1 MADQCDLCLLGLII
15 LSSLLTGTSGVD
27 DLHVFISSG
36 ENVHLSCNNALSD
49 CKSTTWTYSRHSGAV
64 ELINGGKKK
73 KDTERHERLSLG
85 SDCSLN
91 IKNVTEEDYGL
102 YICQQYVNGEHQGT
116 DEYVYLHVL
125 HVSVSP
131 SSSSSSSSSSQ
142 TEISPGH
149 SVTLS
154 CQLYSGFS
162 CDYLV
167 HYEGLQ
173 LLWVNQAGVD
183 LKTDSRYQI
192 LFSSDHCIITLT
204 TTLLNEDDN
213 REWRCQ
219 LTLRNQLQTS
229 VRYTVKYSGSS
240 GVNDAHVF
248 ISSGENVRLPCNNAL
263 SDCKSTTWTYNR
275 FTHSGTDSLIE
286 LGIKK
291 KDTERHER
299 LSLGSDC
306 SLNIKN
312 VTEEDSGLY
321 TCQQYVNGEK
331 QGTDERV
338 YLHVLHVS
346 VSPSSSSSSSSQ
358 TEISPGRSV
367 TLSCQLYSYDLTCND
382 LVSYEGLQLLWVN
395 QAGVDLTTDSRYQI
409 LFSSDHCI
417 ITLTTTLL
425 NEDDNREWRCQ
436 LTLRNQSK
444 TSVRYTVKYSV
455 SSSNSEKKSSQTTAA
470 APTQEN
476 QKTLN
481 TPNSERTAA
490 AQTPGF
496 TEQQVVT
503 STTSTLTPDV
513 SPISLNPVVPSTT
526 ASTLTPTSLV
536 IVIVVASFAVLLP
549 ALILW
554 MIRRK
559 RDDNRRGTDDS
570 EEQTDD
576 HVTYSEVTAYSKNQ
590 DQKKKVRCDDKVT
603 YASIRGAKAGSQEN
617 CSELYASVNKNHHKS
632 VK

>member
-15 LSSLLTGTSGVD
+15 LSSLLTGASEVD
-27 DLHVFISSG
+27 HAHVFISSG
-36 ENVHLSCNNALSD
+36 ENVRLSCNNALSD
-49 CKSTTWTYSRHSGAV
+49 CNSTTWTYYNRFTHSEAV
-64 ELINGGKKK
+64 ELIKLGERE

-91 IKNVTEEDYGL
+91 IKNVTEEDHGL
-102 YICQQYVNGEHQGT
+102 YSCRQYVNGEQQGT
-116 DEYVYLHVL
+116 DALVYLHVL

-154 CQLYSGFS
+154 CQLYSYDFP
-162 CDYLV
+162 CDDLV
-167 HYEGLQ
+167 RSKGLH

-192 LFSSDHCIITLT
+192 LFSSDHCNITLT

-229 VRYTVKYSGSS
+229 VRYTVKYS
-240 GVNDAHVF
+240 
-248 ISSGENVRLPCNNAL
+248 
-263 SDCKSTTWTYNR
+263 
-275 FTHSGTDSLIE
+275 
-286 LGIKK
+286 
-291 KDTERHER
+291 
-299 LSLGSDC
+299 
-306 SLNIKN
+306 
-312 VTEEDSGLY
+312 
-321 TCQQYVNGEK
+321 
-331 QGTDERV
+331 
-338 YLHVLHVS
+338 
-346 VSPSSSSSSSSQ
+346 
-358 TEISPGRSV
+358 
-367 TLSCQLYSYDLTCND
+367 
-382 LVSYEGLQLLWVN
+382 
-395 QAGVDLTTDSRYQI
+395 
-409 LFSSDHCI
+409 
-417 ITLTTTLL
+417 
-425 NEDDNREWRCQ
+425 
-436 LTLRNQSK
+436 
-444 TSVRYTVKYSV
+444 
-455 SSSNSEKKSSQTTAA
+455 
-470 APTQEN
+470 
-476 QKTLN
+476 
-481 TPNSERTAA
+481 
-490 AQTPGF
+490 
-496 TEQQVVT
+496 
-503 STTSTLTPDV
+503 
-513 SPISLNPVVPSTT
+513 
-526 ASTLTPTSLV
+526 V

-590 DQKKKVRCDDKVT
+590 EQKKKVRCDDKVT

>member
-1 MADQCDLCLLGLII
+1 MSDQCDLCLLGLII
-15 LSSLLTGTSGVD
+15 LSSLLTGISGVD
-27 DLHVFISSG
+27 YAHVFISSG
-36 ENVHLSCNNALSD
+36 ENVRLPCNALSD
-49 CKSTTWTYSRHSGAV
+49 CKSTTWIYNRFRHSAAV
-64 ELINGGKKK
+64 GLIELGKKK

-102 YICQQYVNGEHQGT
+102 YTCQQFVNWQKQGP
-116 DEYVYLHVL
+116 DAGVYLHVL

-131 SSSSSSSSSSQ
+131 SSSSSSSSQ
-142 TEISPGH
+142 TEISPGR

-154 CQLYSGFS
+154 CQLYSYTGS
-162 CDYLV
+162 LCDDWVY
-167 HYEGLQ
+167 YNEGLH

-229 VRYTVKYSGSS
+229 VRYTVKYS
-240 GVNDAHVF
+240 
-248 ISSGENVRLPCNNAL
+248 AL
-263 SDCKSTTWTYNR
+263 
-275 FTHSGTDSLIE
+275 I
-286 LGIKK
+286 
-291 KDTERHER
+291 
-299 LSLGSDC
+299 
-306 SLNIKN
+306 
-312 VTEEDSGLY
+312 
-321 TCQQYVNGEK
+321 
-331 QGTDERV
+331 
-338 YLHVLHVS
+338 
-346 VSPSSSSSSSSQ
+346 P
-358 TEISPGRSV
+358 
-367 TLSCQLYSYDLTCND
+367 
-382 LVSYEGLQLLWVN
+382 
-395 QAGVDLTTDSRYQI
+395 
-409 LFSSDHCI
+409 
-417 ITLTTTLL
+417 
-425 NEDDNREWRCQ
+425 
-436 LTLRNQSK
+436 
-444 TSVRYTVKYSV
+444 V

-476 QKTLN
+476 QKSLN

-496 TEQQVVT
+496 TEQQ
-503 STTSTLTPDV
+503 
-513 SPISLNPVVPSTT
+513 VVPSTT

-570 EEQTDD
+570 EDHQTRPVYPTGQNTLLQQEQTDD

-590 DQKKKVRCDDKVT
+590 EQKKKVRCDDKVT